1 MSRWPPILGL
11 DTKVNFNL
19 LAEKIGGLLDKSTFS
34 VVIIYLH
41 TSNFTCAR
49 KKVSKVNNPLVMIS
63 FPRNISLLWC
73 PGGVT
78 VEGDGP
84 ALGGERVST
93 AGLVSDVRRD

>member
-1 MSRWPPILGL
+1 M
-11 DTKVNFNL
+11 
-19 LAEKIGGLLDKSTFS
+19 
-34 VVIIYLH
+34 
-41 TSNFTCAR
+41 
-49 KKVSKVNNPLVMIS
+49 SKVDNPLVMIS